1 MWAVLGWLSLLCRLL
16 WEIALANCKRR
27 LSDAVTR
34 PDLWSDMARVV
45 LAKQRRKIEMNAQKN
60 RERTAAA
67 NKDLITVITEELSL
81 TSEVLR
87 NGDWVTEDLMKFQRK
102 IIIEAMIDKLDWLMF
117 SPKGTDAYIAQT
129 RERVMNAQRRFT
141 GDEISTM
148 FLKGAIAEAKNA
160 SLKHSMMVDFNAKL
174 QRAYIDLTGDEYTP
188 FNRVKRSN
196 VRSDEPTDMPADI
209 AAELAALGMAPDLG
223 TVANTS
229 GVNDTRDIA

>member
-1 MWAVLGWLSLLCRLL
+1 M
-16 WEIALANCKRR
+16 N
-27 LSDAVTR
+27 
-34 PDLWSDMARVV
+34 
-45 LAKQRRKIEMNAQKN
+45 AKQN
-60 RERTAAA
+60 RERTAAT
-67 NKDLITVITEELSL
+67 NKDIVTVITEELSL
-81 TSEVLR
+81 NAEVLR

-117 SPKGTDAYIAQT
+117 SQKGTDAYIAQT

-174 QRAYIDLTGDEYTP
+174 QRAYIALTGDEYTP

-196 VRSDEPTDMPADI
+196 VRSDEPSDMPADI

>member
-60 RERTAAA
+60 RERTAAT

-209 AAELAALGMAPDLG
+209 AAELAALGMAPDLD